1 MLQEKNKQT
10 ETENNFQKK
19 EMNRAI
25 KFIWVRIT
33 RWTTETFSL
42 LQYAARQG
50 CVLEMITNLRSKIIG
65 KDWQNIYSCCSISG
79 EGILSLS
86 FGFVFFPS

>member
-1 MLQEKNKQT
+1 MI
-10 ETENNFQKK
+10 K
-19 EMNRAI
+19 EMNRAC

-33 RWTTETFSL
+33 SWTTETFSL

-50 CVLEMITNLRSKIIG
+50 CVLEMITNLRKMIG

-79 EGILSLS
+79 EGISTALTMVIYHHNDDVNDN
-86 FGFVFFPS
+86 GNWQIHWQ

>member
-1 MLQEKNKQT
+1 
-10 ETENNFQKK
+10 
-19 EMNRAI
+19 MNRAS

-79 EGILSLS
+79 EGISTTLMM
-86 FGFVFFPS
+86 VIYHDDDDVNDNDNWQIPWQ